1 MISIAKEL
9 DAHDI
14 AQEIRQERQVHKG
27 SFLLL
32 AGEGDI
38 KRFAKFVDEDAC
50 SIQNCF
56 GRDNLLGAIDIL
68 VHEGFPGILGLAD
81 AEFDRI
87 EGSLPQS
94 DAVLFSEG
102 HDFDL
107 DLIGTDVLRR
117 YLAEV
122 GHAHRCKDH
131 GGHEGVRAWIL
142 KSCKPLSVLRYIES
156 VRDLGYGLDNID
168 CRVICIDGCVDVNL
182 LVGQVS
188 LDASSARSQLDLK
201 QDLLSNVKQNFDL
214 TQLTCGHDFIDLL
227 GLALQDRLGDRGPEQ
242 TRVPEVKIHLRLTF
256 SEEDFVRTSLFFAI
270 RNWEGENV
278 PYLILRKLPAAEKPR
293 MLH

>member
-38 KRFAKFVDEDAC
+38 KRFAKFVDQDAC

-68 VHEGFPGILGLAD
+68 VHEGFPGVLGLAD

-87 EGSLPQS
+87 EGSLSLS
-94 DAVLFSEG
+94 DAVIFSEG

-107 DLIGTDVLRR
+107 DLVGTDALRR

-122 GHAHRCKDH
+122 GDPHKCKEH
-131 GGHEGVRAWIL
+131 GGHEGVRAWL
-142 KSCKPLSVLRYIES
+142 LEGCKPLSMLRYMAS
-156 VRDLGYGLDNID
+156 VQDLGCSLDRID
-168 CRVICIDGCVDVNL
+168 CREICIDGGVDADL

-188 LDASSARSQLDLK
+188 LGKQSAASQQDLK
-201 QDLLSNVKQNFDL
+201 YLLLSNVKQGFDL
-214 TQLTCGHDFIDLL
+214 MQLTCGRDFIALL

-242 TRVPEVKIHLRLTF
+242 TLLPEVKIHLRLAF

-270 RNWEGENV
+270 LNWESENV

-293 MLH
+293 VLH